1 MVTAGLLAHL
11 IRSMKVELERRPDG
25 IGVRFCPG
33 APPRPLLDSFKRAVG
48 PRGRWYDAAAGQWV
62 VKESY
67 HSWVLLWAAQAR
79 REFDAT
85 FDDRLR
91 DQTARQPRP
100 RTVGQAAAS
109 LPVPRWR
116 APARQ
121 RNTPAA

>member
-1 MVTAGLLAHL
+1 MR
-11 IRSMKVELERRPDG
+11 IELERRADG
-25 IGVRFCPG
+25 IGVRFCAG

-48 PRGRWYDAAAGQWV
+48 PRGRWYDAPAGQWV

-91 DQTARQPRP
+91 DQRAARP
-100 RTVGQAAAS
+100 RTSHGARQAAPS

-116 APARQ
+116 VRARQ
-121 RNTPAA
+121 ADTPAG